1 MTKRRQLVIIDE
13 TLMER
18 IIEFLADVSAI
29 ETDDAENDDILDM
42 LEDTRSD
49 ARGLLEDIEEAF
61 DDPD

>member
-1 MTKRRQLVIIDE
+1 MTKRRQLVTIDE

-29 ETDDAENDDILDM
+29 ETDDAENDDIRDM

>member
-1 MTKRRQLVIIDE
+1 MTKRRQLVTIDE

>member
-18 IIEFLADVSAI
+18 IIEFLADVSDI